1 MFLFPGNRLHSET
14 LPGKYGTG
22 RKKKAPLPPAS
33 EQRAAARVERS
44 QSDLVRKPRSADST
58 EESSASKSAK
68 PFLSY
73 KVKVG
78 NSIMLLLLLL
88 SKYFKSDF
96 KSQSMH
102 FQYFGKRVVKDFR
115 GNDSTKAAIEASKK
129 LKGTTRYL
137 LLTERSIKILK
148 SDGKVGENL
157 LIDARK

>member
-78 NSIMLLLLLL
+78 NSIMLLLLS
-88 SKYFKSDF
+88 SKYFKPDF
-96 KSQSMH
+96 ESQSLY

-148 SDGKVGENL
+148 SDGKVRFMRTG
-157 LIDARK
+157 